1 MLAYRDQ
8 WLLAGLLIES
18 VSIIVFNKDI
28 ISFINQL
35 RHECW
40 KIDDLLDQAIGFMSN
55 DDMWYI

>member
-35 RHECW
+35 RHEC
-40 KIDDLLDQAIGFMSN
+40 
-55 DDMWYI
+55 